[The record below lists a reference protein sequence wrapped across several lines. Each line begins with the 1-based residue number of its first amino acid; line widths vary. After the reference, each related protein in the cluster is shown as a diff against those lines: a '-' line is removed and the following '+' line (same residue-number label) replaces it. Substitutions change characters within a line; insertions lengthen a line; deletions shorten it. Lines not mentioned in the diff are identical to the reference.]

1 MLRVMGEFYLL
12 EGIRDLQYTYLFS
25 IIYLDLL
32 NTKIINKQKTILNK
46 REGEFGRD
54 GE

>member
-1 MLRVMGEFYLL
+1 MGGFYLL

-46 REGEFGRD
+46 REGGIG
-54 GE
+54 GEREWIL